1 MCLAPVAMY
10 DEPEDLNQQAD
21 LDKKLTEIGVQ
32 FREEHFTEVYG
43 LKEGEFTVG
52 GRGLKLTRFREISD
66 FSAQK

>member
-1 MCLAPVAMY
+1 MY

-21 LDKKLTEIGVQ
+21 LDKKLTEIGVH

-52 GRGLKLTRFREISD
+52 GAAEADPVQEISD